1 MKIPPI
7 LEIGGVL
14 ISSDILTEC
23 FCCDYEKCKGIC
35 CVEGTAGAP
44 VTMDEIAAMED
55 RLDEVWPLLS
65 ASAQSVID
73 RQGVAYA
80 DEEGDMVT
88 SIVCGKECV
97 FAKENDGCW
106 LCMLEKQYRE
116 KNSSFSHS
124 LNFSF
129 SQFLNNMTTIEL
141 DMIQTAG
148 LGALALFVGMIL
160 TRKIA
165 FLQKFCVPS
174 PVSGGIIFSLL
185 TLALYGWF
193 HVEVSFDGT
202 LKDVFMLAFF
212 TSVGFQSD
220 LKVIK
225 QGGKLLVIMLAL
237 LVVIIAMQ
245 NLMPM
250 GVTRL
255 MGAHPLIGMAS
266 GSISMTGGH
275 GTAGGFAS
283 VLEQLGLHGAGT
295 IGMAA
300 ATFGL
305 IAGSMLG
312 GPLAERIIQTKLT
325 HEQMQQDAEIDPAM
339 AGIES
344 DEASPSGRAQ
354 RISTN
359 EQEFQQYAKAAYWI
373 ILVMGAGT
381 LLSWLLAKTGITFP
395 TYFGALILA
404 AVVRNVMGFVSY
416 KEDGQWVKADK
427 LLDMERII
435 SVGNICLAMF
445 LGMAMISLKLWELH
459 SLALPLIIILV
470 SQVLMMALFAYFVAF
485 PLLGRDYDAAVL
497 CAGICGFGLGAT
509 PNAMANMSAVCYK
522 YHYTVKPF
530 LIVPIIGAMFADMI
544 NTGIISIFL
553 NML

>member
-1 MKIPPI
+1 
-7 LEIGGVL
+7 
-14 ISSDILTEC
+14 
-23 FCCDYEKCKGIC
+23 
-35 CVEGTAGAP
+35 
-44 VTMDEIAAMED
+44 
-55 RLDEVWPLLS
+55 
-65 ASAQSVID
+65 
-73 RQGVAYA
+73 
-80 DEEGDMVT
+80 
-88 SIVCGKECV
+88 
-97 FAKENDGCW
+97 
-106 LCMLEKQYRE
+106 
-116 KNSSFSHS
+116 
-124 LNFSF
+124 
-129 SQFLNNMTTIEL
+129 
-141 DMIQTAG
+141 MIQTAG

-250 GVTRL
+250 GITRL

-283 VLEQLGLHGAGT
+283 VLEQMGLHGAGT

-305 IAGSMLG
+305 IAGSMIG
-312 GPLAERIIQTKLT
+312 GPLAERIIRTKLT
-325 HEQMQQDAEIDPAM
+325 HEQIQQDAEIDPAM

-344 DEASPSGRAQ
+344 DEASPAGREK

-359 EQEFQQYAKAAYWI
+359 EQEFQQYAKASYGI
-373 ILVMGAGT
+373 IIVMGGGT

-404 AVVRNVMGFVSY
+404 AIVRNTIGLFKY
-416 KEDGQWVKADK
+416 KKDGKWVKADK
-427 LLDMERII
+427 MLDMDRII
-435 SVGNICLAMF
+435 SVGNICLSLF
-445 LGMAMISLKLWELH
+445 LGMAMISLKLWELQ
-459 SLALPLIIILV
+459 SLALPLIVILV
-470 SQVLMMALFAYFVAF
+470 SQIVMMGLFVFFVAF
-485 PLLGRDYDAAVL
+485 PLLGCDYDAAVL

-522 YHYTVKPF
+522 YRYTVKPF
-530 LIVPIIGAMFADMI
+530 LIVPIIGAMFADLI
-544 NTGIISIFL
+544 NTAIISIFL
-553 NML
+553 NFL

>member
-1 MKIPPI
+1 MCSKKAES
-7 LEIGGVL
+7 LE
-14 ISSDILTEC
+14 
-23 FCCDYEKCKGIC
+23 
-35 CVEGTAGAP
+35 
-44 VTMDEIAAMED
+44 
-55 RLDEVWPLLS
+55 LS
-65 ASAQSVID
+65 AFFCIFALL
-73 RQGVAYA
+73 VANNKKVR
-80 DEEGDMVT
+80 MT
-88 SIVCGKECV
+88 S
-97 FAKENDGCW
+97 
-106 LCMLEKQYRE
+106 
-116 KNSSFSHS
+116 
-124 LNFSF
+124 
-129 SQFLNNMTTIEL
+129 IEL

-148 LGALALFVGMIL
+148 IGALALLVGMVL
-160 TRKIA
+160 TRKVA

-225 QGGKLLVIMLAL
+225 QGGKLLVIMLSL
-237 LVVIIAMQ
+237 LVVIIALQ
-245 NLMPM
+245 NLIPM
-250 GVTRL
+250 GIARL
-255 MGAHPLIGMAS
+255 MGVNPLIGMAS

-275 GTAGGFAS
+275 GTAGGFAR
-283 VLEQLGLHGAGT
+283 VLEGMGLYGAGT

-305 IAGSMLG
+305 IAGSMIG
-312 GPLAERIIQTKLT
+312 GPLAERIIRKKLT
-325 HEQMQQDAEIDPAM
+325 HEQMQPQDEEIDPAM

-344 DEASPSGRAQ
+344 DEASPTGRTK

-359 EQEFQQYAKAAYWI
+359 EQEFQQYAKAFYSI
-373 ILVMGAGT
+373 LLVMGAGT

-404 AVVRNVMGFVSY
+404 AIVRNTIGFISY
-416 KEDGQWVKADK
+416 KDDGKLVKADK

-435 SVGNICLAMF
+435 SVGNICLSLF
-445 LGMAMISLKLWELH
+445 LGMAMISLKLWELQ
-459 SLALPLIIILV
+459 SLALPLIVILV
-470 SQVLMMALFAYFVAF
+470 SQVLMMALYAYFVAF

-497 CAGICGFGLGAT
+497 CAGMCGFGLGAT

-522 YHYTVKPF
+522 YRYTVKPF
-530 LIVPIIGAMFADMI
+530 LIVPIIGAMFADLI
-544 NTGIISIFL
+544 NTGIITIFL
-553 NML
+553 NLL